1 MKREDHTEEVE
12 DGGDCYRR
20 QGACQGTNGFTEFA
34 AGLDVCVPSSDHYT
48 MLKEERCLEAISKI
62 LEEDWRE
69 RE

>member
-1 MKREDHTEEVE
+1 MKKEDHTEEVE

-20 QGACQGTNGFTEFA
+20 QGAQGTNGFTEFA

-48 MLKEERCLEAISKI
+48 MLKEERCLKAISKI